1 MQDPRVAFIDES
13 HRQLTDARY
22 GTLLAAVVINEA
34 DEAAVTARAR
44 SRLQSGQR
52 RYHWRDEGNRSRR
65 GFVDAFTKQDDT
77 RLGIVI
83 ASTIVERANRVE
95 QGRVFNLWR
104 LLAELNGRGVD
115 RLVIESR
122 QAWNDRND
130 RREIERAR
138 HAGVCPADL
147 VYSHLRPPDDPVLWV
162 ADAVAGAASAHLFG
176 DSDRW
181 WAHWTSASHV
191 DVAVLDH
198 RP

>member
-1 MQDPRVAFIDES
+1 MRDPRVAFIDES

-22 GTLLAAVVINEA
+22 GTLLAAVVISEA

-65 GFVDAFTKQDDT
+65 GFVDAFTEQDDI

-83 ASTIVERANRVE
+83 ASTIVERAKRVE
-95 QGRVFNLWR
+95 QGRVSNLWR
-104 LLAELNGRGVD
+104 LLAELNGQAVD
-115 RLVIESR
+115 RLVIENR
-122 QAWNDRND
+122 QEWNDRHD

-138 HAGVCPADL
+138 IAGACPPDL
-147 VYSHLRPPDDPVLWV
+147 VYSHLRPPDGPALWV

-176 DSDRW
+176 GSGRW
-181 WAHWTSASHV
+181 WTQWVSASHV
-191 DVAVLDH
+191 EVAVLDH